1 MYFSIDICITFM
13 YNKNKLKIIKAQN
26 KGDKK
31 MIKFEVGKVYG
42 TDANVYEV
50 IKKTAKTITYQEIAH
65 YGRFNEKRYESK
77 RAKLLD
83 WDTKEVFLVNGRHTI
98 EATEPA
104 EF

>member
-1 MYFSIDICITFM
+1 
-13 YNKNKLKIIKAQN
+13 
-26 KGDKK
+26 

-65 YGRFNEKRYESK
+65 YGRSNEKRYGVK
-77 RAKLLD
+77 RTKLLD
-83 WDTKEVFLVNGRHTI
+83 WDTREVFIANGRHTI

>member
-1 MYFSIDICITFM
+1 MHFSIDVCIAFM
-13 YNKNKLKIIKAQN
+13 YNKNKLKIIRAQN

-65 YGRFNEKRYESK
+65 YGRSNKKKIR
-77 RAKLLD
+77 
-83 WDTKEVFLVNGRHTI
+83 TKKNKTS
-98 EATEPA
+98 
-104 EF
+104 

>member
-1 MYFSIDICITFM
+1 
-13 YNKNKLKIIKAQN
+13 
-26 KGDKK
+26 

-50 IKKTAKTITYQEIAH
+50 IKKTAKTITYQGIAH
-65 YGRFNEKRYESK
+65 YGRFNKKRYESK

-83 WDTKEVFLVNGRHTI
+83 WDTKEVFLANGRHTI

-104 EF
+104 EI

>member
-1 MYFSIDICITFM
+1 
-13 YNKNKLKIIKAQN
+13 
-26 KGDKK
+26 

-83 WDTKEVFLVNGRHTI
+83 CDTKEVFLANGRHTI

-104 EF
+104 EI

>member
-1 MYFSIDICITFM
+1 
-13 YNKNKLKIIKAQN
+13 
-26 KGDKK
+26 

-65 YGRFNEKRYESK
+65 YGRYEQKRT
-77 RAKLLD
+77 KLLN
-83 WDTKEVFLVNGRHTI
+83 WDTREVFLANGRHTI

-104 EF
+104 EI

>member
-1 MYFSIDICITFM
+1 MHFSIDIYINSM
-13 YNKNKLKIIKAQN
+13 YNKDKLKIIKAKN
-26 KGDKK
+26 KGEKK

-65 YGRFNEKRYESK
+65 YGRFNEKRYEPK
-77 RAKLLD
+77 RTKLLD
-83 WDTKEVFLVNGRHTI
+83 WNTREVFLANGRHTI

-104 EF
+104 EI

>member
-1 MYFSIDICITFM
+1 M
-13 YNKNKLKIIKAQN
+13 YNENKLKIIRAQN

-50 IKKTAKTITYQEIAH
+50 IKKTAKTITYHEIAH
-65 YGRFNEKRYESK
+65 YGRSNEKRYEQK
-77 RAKLLD
+77 RTKLLN
-83 WDTKEVFLVNGRHTI
+83 WDTREVFLANGRHTI

-104 EF
+104 EI